1 MGNHDYDRRQKPE
14 GLHDADDDE
23 GIGPDGMGEHG
34 EKAGQKACGNTSV
47 ERIIRIPSPGLEG
60 VPVNGNQQG
69 EEKKHSQDAG
79 FCKDAWILGIDE
91 RITGD
96 AVTEKRLL
104 YEIPCQHVLPGGQ
117 AGGGG
122 GINTYTADRQL
133 ALFHRLREG
142 KQDPFLH
149 S

>member
-1 MGNHDYDRRQKPE
+1 MGNHDHNCRQEPE

-34 EKAGQKACGNTSV
+34 EKSGQKARGNTSV
-47 ERIIRIPSPGLEG
+47 ERIIGITSPGLAG
-60 VPVNGNQQG
+60 VPVNGNQQCR
-69 EEKKHSQDAG
+69 EKKESYEPGLCQHTG
-79 FCKDAWILGIDE
+79 ILGIYE

-122 GINTYTADRQL
+122 SINTHAADRQL
-133 ALFHRLREG
+133 ALFDRLIEG